1 MTRQFLAVEFK
12 PGGRRYT
19 YANDGEPVAIG
30 DLVKVET
37 RGAIQV
43 VPVAEIVIEEPPFAC
58 KPILGLAEPII
69 SSEEN
74 EHAR

>member
-1 MTRQFLAVEFK
+1 MSRQYLAVEFR

-19 YANDGEPVAIG
+19 YANDGEAVAIG

-43 VPVAEIVIEEPPFAC
+43 VTVADLVIEEPPFEC
-58 KPILGLAEPII
+58 KPIIGKHIP
-69 SSEEN
+69 EEV
-74 EHAR
+74 EDAR

>member
-1 MTRQFLAVEFK
+1 MTQQYLAVEFK

-37 RGAIQV
+37 RGGIQV
-43 VPVAEIVIEEPPFAC
+43 VTVAELVIEEPPFEC
-58 KPILGLAEPII
+58 KPILGKHVE
-69 SSEEN
+69 STQEN